1 MGIQVTS
8 VADIAGVGSFEAL
21 ASRIANTEDDE
32 FVVVVHADPNGVGLL
47 VPLVTNARAHS
58 TGADLEILN
67 QIAGRER
74 SDPTPAELQ
83 KLGIY
88 NNDVSRLIALRER
101 LHSKKIRAIEFRGC
115 NLGRSPRSVRAF
127 CSFFGAVRLGAPQ
140 LHSFFGDPAVLHGPG
155 VVDSHEAGHR
165 GDRTYSYTYPSGSG
179 RCVCCFGVDL
189 ATQRPVNGHIVADN
203 LDSFNRWIQTHLDRN
218 GTLGNA
224 RQLPIHGLWKL
235 PGADNPDPAAIP
247 TPIFPIETTDGL
259 SQYAINMTYQGFC
272 S

>member
-1 MGIQVTS
+1 M
-8 VADIAGVGSFEAL
+8 
-21 ASRIANTEDDE
+21 
-32 FVVVVHADPNGVGLL
+32 

-165 GDRTYSYTYPSGSG
+165 GDRTYSYTYPSGSADA
-179 RCVCCFGVDL
+179 CVVLVLIWPPSARSTDTSLPTIWTASIAGFRPTWTEMAPWAMLDNYRSTGFGSCQAQTIL
-189 ATQRPVNGHIVADN
+189 IQQRFLRRFFQSRQPM
-203 LDSFNRWIQTHLDRN
+203 DSANTRST
-218 GTLGNA
+218 
-224 RQLPIHGLWKL
+224 
-235 PGADNPDPAAIP
+235 
-247 TPIFPIETTDGL
+247 
-259 SQYAINMTYQGFC
+259 
-272 S
+272 